1 MSSSEVYFK
10 QNVLVEPLFNQ
21 WYAWSNLIPPATAAM
36 YIANSH
42 LKIMQSFV
50 TTPEIHI
57 AALSNPEM
65 LGGPYINYDTTKV
78 DGIKELIAK
87 TVETQGPM
95 VEFAEAIKTFET
107 ALQTEARGYSLEA
120 FYQRVPEVLKGY
132 VELVY
137 DLSNR
142 PSLRFIEGLLYK
154 SRFYTEASQSIAL
167 SNVESDE
174 RSFVFSTPRLH
185 DSSCLFLNVPFRYSG
200 LDELFRMKQVA
211 QPYEWIRQM
220 FDLTTEEEEDLF
232 SSFFTAEEPKQCERY
247 KGEGVRIRYFGHA
260 CILIESS
267 DVSVLVDPVISYK
280 DASGIER
287 YIHADLPET
296 IDYVLVTHSHQD
308 HIMFE
313 TLLQLRHKIKNL
325 IVPRSSGGD
334 RVDPSLKLI
343 LSTIG
348 FPSVH
353 ELDEMER
360 IEISGGEIV
369 GLPFLG
375 EHADLDIRSKLGY
388 CVKILGRSIV
398 LVADSNNL
406 ESSLYRHIHEELGDV
421 DLFFIGMECD
431 GAPMSWLYGPLLTSP
446 LARKNDQSRRFD
458 GSDFQKG
465 MAIVDIIKPR
475 EVYVYAM
482 GQEPWLTFLTSIK
495 YTDESRPIVESNK
508 LVDECRR
515 RGLTAERLYLKKE
528 IFLAPIAEPAR
539 SQMCFAGA
547 D

>member
-1 MSSSEVYFK
+1 MSSREVYFK

-21 WYAWSNLIPPATAAM
+21 WYAWSNLIPPATASM

-65 LGGPYINYDTTKV
+65 LGGPYINYDASKV

-87 TVETQGPM
+87 TVETQGHM
-95 VEFAEAIKTFET
+95 VEFAEAIKSFET
-107 ALQTEARGYSLEA
+107 ILQTEARGYSLEA
-120 FYQRVPEVLKGY
+120 FYERVPEVLKGY

-142 PSLRFIEGLLYK
+142 PSIRFIEGLLYK
-154 SRFYTEASQSIAL
+154 SRYYNEASQSISL

-185 DSSCLFLNVPFRYSG
+185 DPSCLFLNVPFRYSG
-200 LDELFRMKQVA
+200 LDELFRMRQVA
-211 QPYEWIRQM
+211 QPYEWIKEI
-220 FDLTTEEEEDLF
+220 FNL
-232 SSFFTAEEPKQCERY
+232 TAEEEALFSTFFTEQEPKKCARY
-247 KGEGVRIRYFGHA
+247 DGEGVRVRYFGHA

-267 DVSVLVDPVISYK
+267 DVSILVDPVISYK
-280 DASGIER
+280 DARGVER
-287 YIHADLPET
+287 YIHADLPDT

-313 TLLQLRHKIKNL
+313 TLLQLRHKIRNL
-325 IVPRSSGGD
+325 IVPKASGAD

-343 LSTIG
+343 LETIG
-348 FPSVH
+348 FPSVY
-353 ELDEMER
+353 EIDEMER
-360 IEISGGEIV
+360 IEVSEGEIV

-375 EHADLDIRSKLGY
+375 EHADLNIRSKLAY
-388 CVKILGRSIV
+388 FVRLLGRSII
-398 LVADSNNL
+398 LAADSNNL
-406 ESSLYRHIHEELGDV
+406 ESSLYRHIHEVLGDV
-421 DLFFIGMECD
+421 DVFFIGMECD

-458 GSDFQKG
+458 GSDHRKG
-465 MAIVDIIKPR
+465 MEIVDIIKPK

-508 LVDECRR
+508 LVDECQR
-515 RGLTAERLYLKKE
+515 RGIIAERLYLKKE
-528 IFLAPIAEPAR
+528 IILAPLAEPAR
-539 SQMCFAGA
+539 SQMVLATV
-547 D
+547 